1 MSSEGRSRGG
11 VSEQDSRSDQTYEDG
26 AADGR
31 GAARMTPVNVPD
43 RMNELTDGTV
53 RSVDAAT
60 GAETGPNRESRFQSK
75 PGARPG
81 PCGLVMCPLLCSVGS
96 ASAAWLR

>member
-1 MSSEGRSRGG
+1 MSSGGRSRGG
-11 VSEQDSRSDQTYEDG
+11 VPEQDSRSDQTHDHG

-31 GAARMTPVNVPD
+31 GIARMTPVNVPD

-60 GAETGPNRESRFQSK
+60 GGK
-75 PGARPG
+75 PVQIGNPG
-81 PCGLVMCPLLCSVGS
+81 
-96 ASAAWLR
+96 